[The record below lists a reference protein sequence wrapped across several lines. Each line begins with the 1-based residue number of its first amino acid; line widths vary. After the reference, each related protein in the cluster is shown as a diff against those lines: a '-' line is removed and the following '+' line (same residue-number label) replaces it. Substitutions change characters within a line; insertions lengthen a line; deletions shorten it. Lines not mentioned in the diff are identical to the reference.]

1 MTDINVEE
9 FFKDSAKILTTLY
22 VVFPRRHT
30 LFVADICGPEEP
42 DEFGMHSERYLSCLG
57 TLLWLGEEGYL
68 RFEETIRFE
77 AIDQAILT
85 GRCFTLL
92 SSATRTS
99 SEFGPVTTD
108 STMPRSEQL
117 EQATSIQYIR
127 RALSERSSTMLRV
140 AMMDLMAQMSDRN
153 PV

>member
-22 VVFPRRHT
+22 LVFPRRHT

-92 SSATRTS
+92 SCPARTTT
-99 SEFGPVTTD
+99 EFGPLTTD

-117 EQATSIQYIR
+117 EQSATIQHIR
-127 RALSERSSTMLRV
+127 HALSERSSTMLRV
-140 AMMDLMAQMSDRN
+140 VMMDLMAQMND
-153 PV
+153 

>member
-22 VVFPRRHT
+22 LVFPRRHT
-30 LFVADICGPEEP
+30 LFVADVCGPEEP

-92 SSATRTS
+92 SSPTRTS
-99 SEFGPVTTD
+99 LEPSLRTDD
-108 STMPRSEQL
+108 STLPISERL
-117 EQATSIQYIR
+117 EQATAIHHIR
-127 RALSERSSTMLRV
+127 HALNERSSTMLRIV
-140 AMMDLMAQMSDRN
+140 MMDLMLQMNDRN

>member
-1 MTDINVEE
+1 MTDINAEE

-22 VVFPRRHT
+22 LVFPRRHT

-42 DEFGMHSERYLSCLG
+42 DEFGMHRERYLSCLG

-92 SSATRTS
+92 SSTERTS
-99 SEFGPVTTD
+99 SQFAPTNPD
-108 STMPRSEQL
+108 STVPPSEQL
-117 EQATSIQYIR
+117 EQATSIQHIR

-140 AMMDLMAQMSDRN
+140 VMMDLMAHMSDRN
-153 PV
+153 PI

>member
-22 VVFPRRHT
+22 LVFPRRHT

-42 DEFGMHSERYLSCLG
+42 DEFGMHSERHLSCLG
-57 TLLWLGEEGYL
+57 SLLWLGEEGFL

-92 SSATRTS
+92 SSPMPTS
-99 SEFGPVTTD
+99 LELDSQTID
-108 STMPRSEQL
+108 STIPPSEQL
-117 EQATSIQYIR
+117 EQAASIQQIR
-127 RALSERSSTMLRV
+127 RALNERSSTMLRIV
-140 AMMDLMAQMSDRN
+140 MMDLMLRMN
-153 PV
+153 G